1 MMKRLAIIIVLL
13 IGFSN
18 SVAAQEY
25 KYDIG
30 AGVGMSGYM
39 GDVNQFSMYK
49 NPGFGANAIFRY
61 IMNYR
66 WSLKSSFST
75 AGISGN
81 SADFENVL
89 PAGAQYN
96 FKSQLYDL
104 GTQMEFNFFNY
115 GIGYKYK
122 NLKRLVPYL
131 GLGVGFTLASVQGD
145 GAAFALNIPM
155 SVGVKYKAKERLNLG
170 LDFSM
175 RKVVGSNIDGFDLGE
190 LNGIERSKNSNWYS
204 LLMFTVSYEIG
215 KRCIECH
222 YID

>member
-1 MMKRLAIIIVLL
+1 MTLILAGSSAL
-13 IGFSN
+13 
-18 SVAAQEY
+18 AQEY
-25 KYDIG
+25 RYDIG
-30 AGVGMSGYM
+30 GGVGMSGYM
-39 GDVNQFSMYK
+39 GDVNQFNMYH
-49 NPGFGANAIFRY
+49 NPGLAANATFRY
-61 IMNYR
+61 IIDYR
-66 WSLKSSFST
+66 WSLKSSLST

-89 PAGAQYN
+89 PDDTEYN

-131 GLGVGFTLASVQGD
+131 GLGIGVTVASVD
-145 GAAFALNIPM
+145 GCGTALALNIPM
-155 SVGVKYKAKERLNLG
+155 SVGAKYKLKERLNLA
-170 LDFSM
+170 LELSM
-175 RKVVGSNIDGFDLGE
+175 RKVIGSNIDGFDLGE
-190 LNGIERSKNSNWYS
+190 LNNIERSKNNNWYS
-204 LLMFTVSYEIG
+204 MLMFTVSYEIS